1 MTRNGV
7 SRWKLCKFGD
17 KKRKTSN
24 GLEMACHRAGIGQKT
39 RKIGQDRAGAVIEN
53 LENFTL

>member
-17 KKRKTSN
+17 KKRKMSN

-39 RKIGQDRAGAVIEN
+39 RKIGQDRAGAVRVN
-53 LENFTL
+53 QVDFTL